1 MILKRIAINRLPGI
15 GQPFAI
21 EAEGRGIQVI
31 FGPNGIG
38 KSSICRAVEGLYWE
52 DRGSSR
58 QTSVSGEFEWD
69 GEVWR
74 AEREGSTIRW
84 SRGGEGNVA
93 PSLPPSHTYRCFFL
107 QLKDL
112 VDPSRA
118 GTVEIAAEIRRQM
131 SGGFDLHDIRS
142 SLFSRVSQHR
152 KRRERNSY
160 NTASK
165 DVETA
170 EAEQV
175 GLQRRVDR
183 LDQLKSQLKEA
194 ETAAGRLGHVERAI
208 GLASRRDELAGIK
221 RQLDGL
227 PESLAKLTGKE
238 RDEVEQH
245 RNRLTE
251 LEKRARVLATEL
263 NDARAAQQESGLAA
277 TLDEADLAIWRDN
290 ADELGRTELALEAAR
305 TELEGARNKLV
316 LALGAVGGNLVEKA
330 ALSLPNHAELFEL
343 LRDRH
348 RHESRVAAIE
358 ERLRLLNRVDHI
370 RERITRISIEL
381 RNAIERPAFLAESTA
396 TPIASLSRIRS
407 SMALALGRPRDA
419 VGWYAG
425 LASFAADSLVLL
437 AAFGAGIA
445 LAALVCGRK
454 KRIGW
459 PQIGCAVGV
468 RKGGP
473 GRTFR
478 LGRSCGANPVAAVWR
493 VGAAELEAST
503 VRARDRDVEREA
515 RAAELEGSARNG
527 SLRSRMRADMEL
539 GAILGLER
547 ATPSDA
553 ELG

>member
-21 EAEGRGIQVI
+21 EAAGRGIQVI

-84 SRGGEGNVA
+84 SRGGEGNAV
-93 PSLPPSHTYRCFFL
+93 PNLPPSHTYRCFFL

-142 SLFSRVSQHR
+142 SLFSPVSQHR

-175 GLQRRVDR
+175 GLQRRVDQ
-183 LDQLKSQLKEA
+183 LDQLKSQLEEA

-238 RDEVEQH
+238 RVEVEQH
-245 RNRLTE
+245 RTPVD
-251 LEKRARVLATEL
+251 RA
-263 NDARAAQQESGLAA
+263 
-277 TLDEADLAIWRDN
+277 
-290 ADELGRTELALEAAR
+290 
-305 TELEGARNKLV
+305 
-316 LALGAVGGNLVEKA
+316 
-330 ALSLPNHAELFEL
+330 
-343 LRDRH
+343 
-348 RHESRVAAIE
+348 
-358 ERLRLLNRVDHI
+358 
-370 RERITRISIEL
+370 
-381 RNAIERPAFLAESTA
+381 
-396 TPIASLSRIRS
+396 
-407 SMALALGRPRDA
+407 
-419 VGWYAG
+419 
-425 LASFAADSLVLL
+425 
-437 AAFGAGIA
+437 
-445 LAALVCGRK
+445 
-454 KRIGW
+454 
-459 PQIGCAVGV
+459 
-468 RKGGP
+468 
-473 GRTFR
+473 
-478 LGRSCGANPVAAVWR
+478 
-493 VGAAELEAST
+493 
-503 VRARDRDVEREA
+503 
-515 RAAELEGSARNG
+515 
-527 SLRSRMRADMEL
+527 
-539 GAILGLER
+539 
-547 ATPSDA
+547 
-553 ELG
+553 